1 MSLEHTIITR
11 VFKLY
16 VHALRTDI
24 SLINWVRDIF
34 SIPTWRKTLS
44 IYQYLEEKSKQE
56 KELGPS
62 N

>member
-1 MSLEHTIITR
+1 MSLEHTVITC

-16 VHALRTDI
+16 LHALKTDN
-24 SLINWVRDIF
+24 SLINWVRDKF
-34 SIPTWRKTLS
+34 SIPTWRKFLS
-44 IYQYLEEKSKQE
+44 IFQYLEEKSKQE